1 MTWDYDG
8 WVLLVGVLAAA
19 SCALPGVFLVVRGM
33 GLMGDAISHAVL
45 PGIAVGF
52 LISGSRD
59 SIWMFLGAAIAGVL
73 AAVLTQVLHSVG
85 KVERGAAMGT
95 VFTILFSLGLV
106 LMVRTADSV
115 DIDPHCVLYG
125 AIELVPID
133 TTAIMGV
140 DVPRAIMPIVVVLL
154 ISMATIALL
163 WKELRLVSFDPALAR
178 ALGYNAKVL
187 QQVIM
192 VLTAAT
198 CVACFEAVGSIMTVA
213 FIVAPAATAL
223 LLSSRLIVVVPLA
236 MVLGAAGAVLGHV
249 GAIVLPPL
257 FFGAGVDTS
266 SSGMMAVAGSMLF
279 VLAVLFAPGRGVVAR
294 RLALRRLIRVVA
306 VEDALGL
313 LYRLNERGEPTD
325 DERVRGLL
333 TGDVRVG
340 PGRLERVLG
349 ALRRRGLAVVNN
361 GHWALT
367 HDGQVQ
373 GAGLVRAH
381 RLWET
386 YLATRSAV
394 PSSHLHTAAEQL
406 EHVTGAKLAGALAQ
420 EVGDT
425 NVDPHGRVIPGAGL
439 DDASGDNVR

>member
-8 WVLLVGVLAAA
+8 WVMLVGVLAAGA
-19 SCALPGVFLVVRGM
+19 CALPGVFLVVRGM

-52 LISGSRD
+52 LVSGSRD
-59 SIWMFLGAAIAGVL
+59 SVWMFLGAAIAGVI

-125 AIELVPID
+125 AIELTPID
-133 TTAIMGV
+133 TTPIMGV
-140 DVPRAIMPIVVVLL
+140 AVPRAIMPIVVVLL
-154 ISMATIALL
+154 ISMATISLL
-163 WKELRLVSFDPALAR
+163 WKELRIVSFDPALAK
-178 ALGYNAKVL
+178 ALGYNAGVL

-223 LLSSRLIVVVPLA
+223 LLSQRLIVVVPLA
-236 MVLGAAGAVLGHV
+236 MVLGGVGAVLGHV
-249 GAIVLPPL
+249 GAIVLPPV

-266 SSGMMAVAGSMLF
+266 SSGMMAVAGSTLF

-294 RLALRRLIRVVA
+294 RLALRRLVRVVA
-306 VEDALGL
+306 IEDALGL
-313 LYRLNERGEPTD
+313 LYRLGERGEPTGD
-325 DERVRGLL
+325 ARVRALL
-333 TGDVRVG
+333 VGDVRVG
-340 PGRLERVLG
+340 PGRIERVLE
-349 ALRRRGLAVVNN
+349 ALQGRGLAEVHN
-361 GHWALT
+361 GNWVLT
-367 HDGQVQ
+367 HKGTAE

-386 YLATRSAV
+386 YLAARSAV

-406 EHVTGAKLAGALAQ
+406 EHVTGPDLAGALAQ
-420 EVGDT
+420 AVGNT
-425 NVDPHGRVIPGAGL
+425 HIDPHGRVIPEPMN
-439 DDASGDNVR
+439 DDSTPDNAN